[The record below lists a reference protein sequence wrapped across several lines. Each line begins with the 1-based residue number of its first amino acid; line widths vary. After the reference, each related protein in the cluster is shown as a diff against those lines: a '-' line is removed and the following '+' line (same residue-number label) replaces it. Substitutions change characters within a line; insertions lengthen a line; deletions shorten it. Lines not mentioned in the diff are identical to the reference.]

1 MTRTGRNRL
10 ARRDG
15 DDKDE
20 NASVY
25 RFGLLMASLDSVS
38 LAILLGAILVMA
50 GILSSLL
57 ALRFGAPLLLVF
69 LFIGMLA
76 GDSGPGGLSFS
87 DVQNTYLVGSAALA
101 LILFDG
107 GLKTRFQSIRTV
119 LAPSMVLAT
128 FGVLLT
134 ALVTAPVAKYALDLN
149 WTEALLIGAV
159 VASTDAA
166 AVFLLVHAQGLRL
179 RPRVGATLEA
189 ESGTNDPFAVF
200 LTLMLV
206 ELISVGD
213 SSVWHVVLEFLRES
227 MLGAIVGLIGGR
239 IVVAALNRV
248 ALPQGLHA
256 PFVTTAALVI
266 FGVAQIFHASGFLA
280 VYLAGIIIGNRP
292 TRAHNS
298 VVTFLDAATWLAQ
311 IVMFVLLGLL
321 VSPQRLLDSV
331 VPAVLVALVLMLV
344 ARPLAVFLC
353 LAPFRF
359 NWREKLFIAWTGLR
373 GAVAIFLASIPM
385 LVGLSKAYLYFDV
398 AFVVVIISLL
408 LQGWTLAAAARRLH
422 VALPRAERGPRRVE
436 LDLPGQ
442 LEQQLVGYPV
452 RQKSLFLR
460 RGLIPSWSKPTLV
473 IRNEKILTP
482 AEAEPIAAG
491 DYLYLLA
498 PPEKAEALDRFFVEM
513 QPMASPDPHL
523 LGDFLVSGEITVGDI
538 AQIYGISVDPAA
550 AQLTLADYFDVNLDH
565 APKVGATLPLDA
577 IVLVARNISEG
588 RVNVVGLRL
597 PEDEEKPPSLTR
609 KEALRQKAS
618 KAWSS
623 IARF

>member
-1 MTRTGRNRL
+1 
-10 ARRDG
+10 
-15 DDKDE
+15 
-20 NASVY
+20 
-25 RFGLLMASLDSVS
+25 MASLDAVS
-38 LAILLGAILVMA
+38 LAILLGAVLVMA

-69 LFIGMLA
+69 LLIGMLA
-76 GDSGPGGLSFS
+76 GDAGPGQIQFD
-87 DVQNTYLVGSAALA
+87 DVRTTYLVGSVALA

-107 GLKTRFQSIRTV
+107 GLKTRFQSIRAV

-128 FGVLLT
+128 IGVLLT
-134 ALVTAPVAKYALDLN
+134 ALITAPVARYVLELN
-149 WTEALLIGAV
+149 WTESLLVGAV

-166 AVFLLVHAQGLRL
+166 AVFLLVHTQGLRL

-189 ESGTNDPFAVF
+189 ESGTNDPFAIF

-206 ELISVGD
+206 EFISSGQ
-213 SSVWHVVLEFLRES
+213 SSLAHIVLEFAREAV
-227 MLGAIVGLIGGR
+227 LGAIIGVIGGR
-239 IVVAALNRV
+239 LVVLALNKV

-266 FGVAQIFHASGFLA
+266 FGAAQIVHGSGFLA

-321 VSPQRLLDSV
+321 VSPNRLLASV
-331 VPAVLVALVLMLV
+331 GPAVIVALTLMLL
-344 ARPLAVFLC
+344 ARPVAVFLC

-359 NWREKLFIAWTGLR
+359 NWREKVFIAWVGLR
-373 GAVAIFLASIPM
+373 GAVAIFLASIPL

-408 LQGWTLAAAARRLH
+408 LQGWTLAPAARRLH
-422 VALPRAERGPRRVE
+422 VALPRADRGPRRVE

-452 RQKSLFLR
+452 RSKSLYFR

-473 IRNEKILTP
+473 IRDQRILSP
-482 AEAEPIAAG
+482 IEADPLAAG
-491 DYLYLLA
+491 DYIYLLA
-498 PPEKAEALDRFFVEM
+498 PPEKAEALDRFFVD
-513 QPMASPDPHL
+513 MAPGTAPDPHL
-523 LGDFLVSGEITVGDI
+523 LGDFMVSGEHTLGEL
-538 AQIYGISVDPAA
+538 AEIYGVRVDEEQAR
-550 AQLTLADYFDVNLDH
+550 LTLADYFDIHLDR
-565 APKVGATLPLDA
+565 APRAGAELALDS
-577 IVLVARNISEG
+577 IVLVARSIGGG

-597 PEDEEKPPSLTR
+597 PEDEEETAPPTR
-609 KEALRQKAS
+609 MAS
-618 KAWSS
+618 FKRKLSEIWSQV
-623 IARF
+623 AGV

>member
-1 MTRTGRNRL
+1 
-10 ARRDG
+10 
-15 DDKDE
+15 
-20 NASVY
+20 
-25 RFGLLMASLDSVS
+25 MASLDSVS
-38 LAILLGAILVMA
+38 IAIFLGAVLVMA

-69 LFIGMLA
+69 LAIGMLA
-76 GDSGPGGLSFS
+76 GDAGPGRLSFD
-87 DVQNTYLVGSAALA
+87 DVRTTYLVGSVALA

-107 GLKTRFQSIRTV
+107 GLRTKFQSIRTV

-128 FGVLLT
+128 IGVLLT
-134 ALVTAPVAKYALDLN
+134 AVVTAPAARYVLDLN
-149 WTEALLIGAV
+149 WTESLLVGAV

-166 AVFLLVHAQGLRL
+166 AVFLLVHTQGLRL

-189 ESGTNDPFAVF
+189 ESGTNDPFAIF

-206 ELISVGD
+206 EFISIGESSAGHVLLELAREGVLGAFVG
-213 SSVWHVVLEFLRES
+213 VVGGRLVVL
-227 MLGAIVGLIGGR
+227 
-239 IVVAALNRV
+239 ALNRM

-266 FGVAQIFHASGFLA
+266 FGVAQIAHASGFLA

-321 VSPQRLLDSV
+321 VSPQRLLGSV
-331 VPAVLVALVLMLV
+331 GPAVIVALVLMLA
-344 ARPLAVFLC
+344 ARPLAVILC
-353 LAPFRF
+353 LMPFRF
-359 NWREKLFIAWTGLR
+359 NWREKIFIAWTGLR

-385 LVGLSKAYLYFDV
+385 LIGLPKAYLYFDV

-408 LQGWTLAAAARRLH
+408 LQGWTLAPAARWLH
-422 VALPRAERGPRRVE
+422 VALPRVDRGPRRVE

-452 RQKSLFLR
+452 RPKSLFFR
-460 RGLIPSWSKPTLV
+460 RGLLPSWSKPTLV
-473 IRNEKILTP
+473 IRDERILTP
-482 AEAEPIAAG
+482 TEADPVAAG

-498 PPEKAEALDRFFVEM
+498 PPEKAESLDRFFVD
-513 QPMASPDPHL
+513 MAPSSAPDPHL
-523 LGDFLVSGEITVGDI
+523 LGDFMVSGEHTLGEL
-538 AQIYGISVDPAA
+538 AEIYGVSVAEEQA
-550 AQLTLADYFDVNLDH
+550 KLTLADYFDIHLDH
-565 APKVGATLPLDA
+565 APKEGAELVLDP
-577 IVLVARNISEG
+577 IVLVARSIGGG

-597 PEDEEKPPSLTR
+597 PEEEDVVVPLTR
-609 KEALRQKAS
+609 MQRARRKLADVWAS
-618 KAWSS
+618 VAGV
-623 IARF
+623 

>member
-1 MTRTGRNRL
+1 MT
-10 ARRDG
+10 
-15 DDKDE
+15 
-20 NASVY
+20 
-25 RFGLLMASLDSVS
+25 SLDQVS
-38 LAILLGAILVMA
+38 IAILLGATLVMA

-69 LFIGMLA
+69 LVIGMLA
-76 GDSGPGGLSFS
+76 GDSGPGQIQFD
-87 DVQNTYLVGSAALA
+87 DVRSTYLVGSVALA

-107 GLKTRFQSIRTV
+107 GLRTRFQSIRAV

-128 FGVLLT
+128 IGVLLT

-149 WTEALLIGAV
+149 WTEALLVGAV

-166 AVFLLVHAQGLRL
+166 AVFLLVHTQGLRL

-189 ESGTNDPFAVF
+189 ESGTNDPFAIF

-206 ELISVGD
+206 EFISSGN
-213 SSVWHVVLEFLRES
+213 SSAAHVVLEFLREAV
-227 MLGAIVGLIGGR
+227 LGAIIGVIGGR
-239 IVVAALNRV
+239 LVVIALNRV

-256 PFVTTAALVI
+256 PFVATAALVI
-266 FGVAQIFHASGFLA
+266 FGAAQIAHGSGFLA

-321 VSPQRLLDSV
+321 VSPLRLGSSAG
-331 VPAVLVALVLMLV
+331 PGVLVALVLMLV

-359 NWREKLFIAWTGLR
+359 SWREKIFIAWTGLR

-385 LVGLSKAYLYFDV
+385 LVGLAKAYLYFDV

-408 LQGWTLAAAARRLH
+408 LQGWTLAFAARRLQ
-422 VALPRAERGPRRVE
+422 VALPRADRGPRRIE

-452 RQKSLFLR
+452 RSKSLYFR
-460 RGLIPSWSKPTLV
+460 RGLIRW
-473 IRNEKILTP
+473 
-482 AEAEPIAAG
+482 
-491 DYLYLLA
+491 
-498 PPEKAEALDRFFVEM
+498 
-513 QPMASPDPHL
+513 
-523 LGDFLVSGEITVGDI
+523 
-538 AQIYGISVDPAA
+538 
-550 AQLTLADYFDVNLDH
+550 
-565 APKVGATLPLDA
+565 
-577 IVLVARNISEG
+577 
-588 RVNVVGLRL
+588 
-597 PEDEEKPPSLTR
+597 
-609 KEALRQKAS
+609 
-618 KAWSS
+618 
-623 IARF
+623 

>member
-1 MTRTGRNRL
+1 
-10 ARRDG
+10 
-15 DDKDE
+15 
-20 NASVY
+20 
-25 RFGLLMASLDSVS
+25 MASLDSVS
-38 LAILLGAILVMA
+38 IAILLGSVLVMA

-69 LFIGMLA
+69 LFIGMAA
-76 GDSGPGGLSFS
+76 GDSGPGGLQFD
-87 DVQNTYLVGSAALA
+87 DVRTTYLVGSVALA

-107 GLKTRFQSIRTV
+107 GLRTRFQSIRAV

-128 FGVLLT
+128 VGVLVT
-134 ALVTAPVAKYALDLN
+134 ALVTAPVAKYVLDIY
-149 WTEALLIGAV
+149 WSEALLIGAV

-166 AVFLLVHAQGLRL
+166 AVFLLVHTQGLRL

-189 ESGTNDPFAVF
+189 ESGTNDPFAIF

-206 ELISVGD
+206 EFISIGQ
-213 SSVWHVVLEFLRES
+213 SSAAHVAMEFAQEAVL
-227 MLGAIVGLIGGR
+227 GTIVGVVGGR
-239 IVVAALNRV
+239 MVVIALNKV

-256 PFVTTAALVI
+256 PFVTTAALVV
-266 FGVAQIFHASGFLA
+266 FGVAQIAHASGFLA

-321 VSPQRLLDSV
+321 VSPRRLFDSV
-331 VPAVLVALVLMLV
+331 GPAVIVALALMVL
-344 ARPLAVFLC
+344 ARPAAVFLC

-359 NWREKLFIAWTGLR
+359 NWREKVFIAWTGLR

-408 LQGWTLAAAARRLH
+408 LQGWTLAPAARRLH
-422 VALPRAERGPRRVE
+422 VALPRSDRGPRRVE

-452 RQKSLFLR
+452 RSKSLYFR
-460 RGLIPSWSKPTLV
+460 RGLVPSWSKPTLV
-473 IRNEKILTP
+473 IREERILTP
-482 AEAEPIAAG
+482 SEADPIAPG

-498 PPEKAEALDRFFVEM
+498 PPEKAEALDRFFVDM
-513 QPMASPDPHL
+513 PPSTAPDPHL
-523 LGDFLVSGEITVGDI
+523 LGDFMVSGEHTLGELAEVYGVKVDE
-538 AQIYGISVDPAA
+538 AQAK
-550 AQLTLADYFDVNLDH
+550 LTLADYFDIHLDY
-565 APKVGATLPLDA
+565 APKEGAELALDP
-577 IVLVARNISEG
+577 IVLVARSLGGG
-588 RVNVVGLRL
+588 RVNVIGLRL
-597 PEDEEKPPSLTR
+597 PEEEDEAPPLTR
-609 KEALRQKAS
+609 RQRVKRKLADIW
-618 KAWSS
+618 AQV
-623 IARF
+623 AGV